1 MRNITIQLIKRK
13 ICIEA
18 DPNFNGASTRI
29 LAYASLELDEGLV
42 IDEISI
48 RQDIDNRSDIRVIF
62 PFRKVHDEI
71 IPYIS
76 FTSEEAK
83 KEIIKN
89 ILTKVSKSV
98 ENDLFSDDI
107 GSTVTISR

>member
-18 DPNFNGASTRI
+18 DPNFKGASTRI

-83 KEIIKN
+83 KEIIKD
-89 ILTKVSKSV
+89 ILTKVSKAV

-107 GSTVTISR
+107 GNTVTISR